1 MPCRV
6 KGKLLIRWQ
15 KTGAS
20 KKSRPEALLGF
31 PQARQ
36 LRVNSLELI
45 SLNNSCGLWTIGVVS
60 SCLVSSPGMIQ
71 GGEILAQLCE
81 LDKDEIGGIDL
92 GLVGLHMKGVFVG
105 KLLIIF
111 RIQPALRGA
120 VSPWVRKAPKCQSIN
135 NTENKNIQFYNWP
148 CDKWMP
154 SRQIQNLRKH
164 RTSGYP
170 ILIHKFS
177 LKNSREKNTCQA
189 SVRIPLYLLKSM
201 CRKDFGNF

>member
-1 MPCRV
+1 
-6 KGKLLIRWQ
+6 
-15 KTGAS
+15 
-20 KKSRPEALLGF
+20 
-31 PQARQ
+31 
-36 LRVNSLELI
+36 
-45 SLNNSCGLWTIGVVS
+45 
-60 SCLVSSPGMIQ
+60 
-71 GGEILAQLCE
+71 
-81 LDKDEIGGIDL
+81 
-92 GLVGLHMKGVFVG
+92 MKGVFVG

-135 NTENKNIQFYNWP
+135 NTENKKIQFYNWP

-177 LKNSREKNTCQA
+177 LKRKQRKKYLSGQCENPTLSIEIHVQEGFWEFLITFF
-189 SVRIPLYLLKSM
+189 LLKLWALMEILLKITDISVIFSILH
-201 CRKDFGNF
+201 KLL